1 MVAAEDLIKKWIV
14 PGDYRKRSEARIA
27 GRGVHVWAII
37 GRGAATLPD
46 GIQDAATAYA
56 LPEEAVQA
64 AVEFYHRNR
73 AYIDAQLLLMNDDEF
88 E

>member
-37 GRGAATLPD
+37 GRGAAEAPD
-46 GIQDAATAYA
+46 GIRQAAEAYE
-56 LPEEAVQA
+56 LPEEAVRA
-64 AVEFYHRNR
+64 AVEYYHRNR
-73 AYIDAQLLLMNDDEF
+73 PYIDAQLLLMSDDEF